1 MTAPIDVQ
9 RIGSGPALVL
19 VHGGVGRDHT
29 WTRQAPLAQSFTLV
43 VPARR
48 GYPPNEPVERQDFEL
63 DAVDLQLI
71 LEAEGG
77 AHLVGFS
84 YGGLSSAVLAA
95 AHPELVHSLTL
106 IEVPL
111 YSAAPD
117 DPEVAELARLGE
129 TFANDP
135 SAIDSGDL
143 DRFRRLAGI
152 EPERAGARLP
162 ALQGEL
168 SLARNHRSPREAQPD
183 FAVIRQA
190 GIPALVCSGVHE
202 EALERLADAQAELLG
217 GERARLPGAGH
228 AVPRAPGFNERLTE
242 FLTGPG
248 SAPA

>member
-1 MTAPIDVQ
+1 M
-9 RIGSGPALVL
+9 L

-48 GYPPNEPVERQDFEL
+48 GYPPNEPVDRQDFEL
-63 DAVDLQLI
+63 DAVDLGEI
-71 LEAEGG
+71 VEAEGG
-77 AHLVGFS
+77 AHVVGFS
-84 YGGLSSAVLAA
+84 YGGLGLAVLAA
-95 AHPELVHSLTL
+95 ARPDLVRSLTL

-117 DPEVAELARLGE
+117 DPEVVELARLGE

-135 SAIDSGDL
+135 SAIGDADL
-143 DRFRRLAGI
+143 ERFRRLAGI
-152 EPERAGARLP
+152 EPERAGDRLP

-168 SLARNHRSPREAQPD
+168 LLARNHRSPREAQPD
-183 FAVIRQA
+183 FAAIREA

-242 FLTGPG
+242 FLTGPARHRRKLR
-248 SAPA
+248 SWR